1 MLILW
6 ADFAHPLCQ
15 VSCYNPWS
23 VKPFWLRHCSARFTD
38 ALALLNQTTLE
49 NVKVTYN
56 ILIILVQSPSGF
68 TVVSWLFVLYV
79 SRRCSRIFYYFFFS
93 FKSVYC
99 ALKTNKKSWCW
110 IGEFVYE
117 IEIFLHFTLA
127 LRWKSIH
134 NLALDSLVP
143 FHVHTGA
150 KSPLQLK
157 NIFFQLNINF

>member
-15 VSCYNPWS
+15 VSCYNPRS
-23 VKPFWLRHCSARFTD
+23 LKPFWLRRCSARFTD
-38 ALALLNQTTLE
+38 ALPFLNQITLE

-56 ILIILVQSPSGF
+56 ILIILAQSHSGF
-68 TVVSWLFVLYV
+68 AATSWLL
-79 SRRCSRIFYYFFFS
+79 SCTPAKQCPRIFYYSFFS
-93 FKSVYC
+93 FNSVFC
-99 ALKTNKKSWCW
+99 ALETNKKSWCW
-110 IGEFVYE
+110 MGEVVYE
-117 IEIFLHFTLA
+117 IDIFLPFTLA

-143 FHVHTGA
+143 FHVHTNA

-157 NIFFQLNINF
+157 NIFFQLNTKF

>member
-1 MLILW
+1 MLILG

-15 VSCYNPWS
+15 VSCYNPRS
-23 VKPFWLRHCSARFTD
+23 LKPFWLRRCSARFTD
-38 ALALLNQTTLE
+38 ALAFLNQITLE
-49 NVKVTYN
+49 NVKATYN
-56 ILIILVQSPSGF
+56 ILIILVQSQSGF
-68 TVVSWLFVLYV
+68 TAVSWLFVLYT
-79 SRRCSRIFYYFFFS
+79 SKKCPRTFYYFFFS
-93 FKSVYC
+93 FNSVFY
-99 ALKTNKKSWCW
+99 ALKINKKSRCW
-110 IGEFVYE
+110 IGEVVYE

-143 FHVHTGA
+143 FHVHTNA